1 MNPPNPILD
10 KTMLENSSTDI
21 ASYARGCG
29 HPTRSLRVKSRPLRP
44 PSHNGS
50 TSALSVGRQ
59 GRQWAKRGKGK
70 PSVGKQNPTVAKAPD
85 LGIATTGGAATSA
98 MGGGVNAGG
107 RMAGMRQLPNPGPT
121 TRNTVEV
128 TPREYQQ
135 VRSLATQCNEQEEA
149 NTTKMET
156 LGMTAM
162 VMKDTRFAK
171 ADHCSHERRRGEKE
185 EK

>member
-1 MNPPNPILD
+1 MGEEREGQPI
-10 KTMLENSSTDI
+10 
-21 ASYARGCG
+21 C
-29 HPTRSLRVKSRPLRP
+29 
-44 PSHNGS
+44 
-50 TSALSVGRQ
+50 
-59 GRQWAKRGKGK
+59 
-70 PSVGKQNPTVAKAPD
+70 
-85 LGIATTGGAATSA
+85 AATSA

-149 NTTKMET
+149 NTTNMET

-171 ADHCSHERRRGEKE
+171 ADHCSYERRRGEKE
-185 EK
+185 ENKNKNPTTATPE